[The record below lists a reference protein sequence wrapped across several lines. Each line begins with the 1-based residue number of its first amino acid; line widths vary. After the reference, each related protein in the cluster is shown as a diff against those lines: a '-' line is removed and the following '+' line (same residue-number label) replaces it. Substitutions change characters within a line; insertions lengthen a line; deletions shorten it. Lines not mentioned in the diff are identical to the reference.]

1 MISFQQQSQIKII
14 ISGVIVFLVLVVSLV
29 FYFRYAENKKYE
41 KRGIELIT
49 QIEDYRRENNRLP
62 NIVADLG
69 IVEQMGKG
77 PYYEKKDS
85 LNYVVFF
92 NIGFDNTKTYY
103 SETKEWKNE
112 P

>member
-1 MISFQQQSQIKII
+1 
-14 ISGVIVFLVLVVSLV
+14 
-29 FYFRYAENKKYE
+29 
-41 KRGIELIT
+41 
-49 QIEDYRRENNRLP
+49 
-62 NIVADLG
+62 
-69 IVEQMGKG
+69 MGEG

>member
-1 MISFQQQSQIKII
+1 MKNKREII
-14 ISGVIVFLVLVVSLV
+14 IYVVIVFLVLVSSLV

-41 KRGIELIT
+41 KQGIELIAK
-49 QIEDYRRENNRLP
+49 IEEYRQQNNKLP
-62 NIVADLG
+62 NTVADLG
-69 IVEQMGKG
+69 IVEPMGEG

>member
-1 MISFQQQSQIKII
+1 MKNKGKI
-14 ISGVIVFLVLVVSLV
+14 ISGVIVFLVLAASLI
-29 FYFRYAENKKYE
+29 FYFRYAENKEYE
-41 KRGIELIT
+41 KQGIELIT
-49 QIEDYRRENNRLP
+49 KIEAYRQQNNRLP
-62 NIVADLG
+62 NTVADLG
-69 IVEQMGKG
+69 IVEQMGEG

-103 SETKEWKNE
+103 SETREWKNE